1 MIYHFNFQEEVIMKY
16 RIEVTEHIS
25 AIFETEA
32 DTREQALDII
42 KGKYFDEKITVESE
56 DGLDVSFRVLT
67 E

>member
-1 MIYHFNFQEEVIMKY
+1 MKY

-32 DTREQALDII
+32 NTREQALDII

>member
-1 MIYHFNFQEEVIMKY
+1 MKY

-25 AIFETEA
+25 AIFEAEA

>member
-1 MIYHFNFQEEVIMKY
+1 MKY

-25 AIFETEA
+25 AIFETKA
-32 DTREQALDII
+32 QTAEQALEII
-42 KGKYFDEKITVESE
+42 KRKYFDEKIIVESE

>member
-1 MIYHFNFQEEVIMKY
+1 MTYNLILGGVIMKY
-16 RIEVTEHIS
+16 RIEITEHIS

-32 DTREQALDII
+32 DTQEQALKVI
-42 KGKYFDEKITVESE
+42 KRKYFDEKITVESE

>member
-1 MIYHFNFQEEVIMKY
+1 MIYYFNFQEEVIMKY

-32 DTREQALDII
+32 DTQEQALDII
-42 KGKYFDEKITVESE
+42 KEKYFDEEITVESE

>member
-1 MIYHFNFQEEVIMKY
+1 MIYYFNFQEEVIMKY

-32 DTREQALDII
+32 DTQEQALDII
-42 KGKYFDEKITVESE
+42 EGKYFDEKITVESE

>member
-1 MIYHFNFQEEVIMKY
+1 MKY

-32 DTREQALDII
+32 QIAEQALDTIQM
-42 KGKYFDEKITVESE
+42 KYFDEKITVESE
-56 DGLDVSFRVLT
+56 DGLDVTFRVLT

>member
-1 MIYHFNFQEEVIMKY
+1 MKY
-16 RIEVTEHIS
+16 RIEITEHIS

-32 DTREQALDII
+32 ETQEQALDII
-42 KGKYFDEKITVESE
+42 KRKYFDEKITVESE